1 MPLPNATEPKKKRN
15 VFESLHELCEAHP
28 HIFTHASSPTAEELA
43 TFEREFLRT
52 SYVSGMMDGGHVAAA
67 IKKLEAGFKTGLV
80 PPARFPDLSDEAW
93 ENYLD
98 QKRREREVRFLHRLA
113 VIAGPVDAPMQLH
126 DIGGEANKQK
136 KAAAALRKAD
146 KALSAIWEN
155 EKFVASV
162 SPASSLNILVYLRK
176 NLDAAASIVD
186 QVRVEYPFKRA
197 RNKSTAQSIQMI
209 DRVSDSCFRIY
220 AYCDKAVLEH
230 LAQCEWLNREI
241 NDVDWVEIMKAALAR
256 KIGQYERRIPKEDYA
271 EAGLLGKWLPIA
283 AEWAP
288 AINLNP
294 PWMQA

>member
-1 MPLPNATEPKKKRN
+1 MPLPNAAESKMKHN
-15 VFESLHELCEAHP
+15 AFESLHELCEAHP
-28 HIFTHASSPTAEELA
+28 HIFTHASSPTAEELE
-43 TFEREFLRT
+43 TFEREFRRT
-52 SYVSGMMDGGHVAAA
+52 SYVIGMMADGHVAAA
-67 IKKLEAGFKTGLV
+67 IKKLEAGLKMGLV
-80 PPARFPDLSDEAW
+80 PAARPPDLPDEAW
-93 ENYLD
+93 RNYPD
-98 QKRREREVRFLHRLA
+98 QKRQEREVRFLHRLA
-113 VIAGPVDAPMQLH
+113 VIAGPVEKPMQLYG
-126 DIGGEANKQK
+126 IGKEADKQK

-146 KALSAIWEN
+146 KALSAIWKN

-162 SPASSLNILVYLRK
+162 LPASSQNILAYLRK

-186 QVRVEYPFKRA
+186 QVRVEYPYKRA

-220 AYCDKAVLEH
+220 AYCDKAILEH

-256 KIGQYERRIPKEDYA
+256 KIGQYERRIPKEDYV